1 MRIETN
7 RRRYDKPSDLNYREE
22 ETSRSVSDKLHAKKR
37 KKRRG
42 NRCVQITAAFCVA
55 HVFRH
60 FFLFFAYTD
69 DYLNVLHYPEE
80 FSPPTMIS
88 PERKL
93 SNFDD
98 SKSRRRSRTTP
109 STKREGLELHFSSLI
124 SGVEESANTET
135 SVMDRDVT
143 MDSTYPSYPIT
154 DYIAGDDICRPNNT
168 NVYNMNDR
176 VVIAGIL
183 SHPVA
188 AELAIKLAEGCGVRH
203 IFGISNH
210 LLSTEESARLEFLL
224 HEIPSLQI
232 KFGRG
237 SLGSRATDELFESFS
252 PSHVFYFHEDFDE
265 ENPFVFRSRSNQ
277 LEQICNTIVKMNFK
291 SAQKDVRTRLL
302 FVTSHLPEANKSSLS
317 VTIATIMLGTY
328 RAKYHLYASVLHLP
342 YIFGPFTE
350 GSLWLRSDDFVD
362 RVNEIVGRD
371 QSQYQKIT
379 TSEVTTDNSFGMS
392 QPIMS
397 TTDAIRSILISG
409 KWGDIPDYESIPI
422 LSAQKFQTT
431 LMNLSENLMPL
442 VKASFVPNIKSKY
455 LDTSFLPILS
465 WNYKKAKPYRDP
477 TDFDTSPIENDKIA
491 ILGLNN
497 TRHHFVEEDTTE
509 MSAFSQL
516 ERRQHNLFPCI
527 SVCASQVECKSSAWD
542 PVVPIVKMATKD
554 CKFMLYTTD
563 FSRNLKELPSV
574 RDSVNT
580 AKWPRESFCQ
590 LAFVS
595 STSAIVNDAIQKEG
609 DDLSRKIVEEW
620 NGRVSN
626 NGWTLVWVD
635 KDEESF
641 DQADSMIPKI
651 IPESIVSPNVE
662 VVFYIEPEHYKIVP
676 PLQLWFEMSKHMVAA
691 AEIRDD
697 YLIPERRIAF
707 FAHAYN
713 ESAVK
718 HLDVTESDYISK
730 AVKLILEQ
738 NNKMSF
744 DEVQNFQTA
753 RQRQAY
759 SSSLMWQKEELE
771 FELIDSA
778 LMMYKVHDIRARQF
792 RCEWYEEQLFWSN
805 ENNRNLEGLS
815 LSFVLNRWRR
825 RGRLLRNAIEEK
837 WGEMMLLGENGEELS
852 PSVAEL
858 KISRS
863 LLGDTGQE
871 LSPSDAE
878 ATRSESSVGAK
889 GEDLPSPEVELK
901 EFASQSDPQH
911 YLKILNA
918 IKVRKVYSSE

>member
-7 RRRYDKPSDLNYREE
+7 RRRYLNYREE

-42 NRCVQITAAFCVA
+42 NRCVQIAAAFCVA

-60 FFLFFAYTD
+60 FLLFFAYTD
-69 DYLNVLHYPEE
+69 DYLNVIHYPEE
-80 FSPPTMIS
+80 FSPPIMIS

-93 SNFDD
+93 SDFDY
-98 SKSRRRSRTTP
+98 SQSRRRSRTTP
-109 STKREGLELHFSSLI
+109 SSKIEGSDLHYSSLI
-124 SGVEESANTET
+124 SGVEEPTNTDT
-135 SVMDRDVT
+135 NVMDRDVT

-154 DYIAGDDICRPNNT
+154 DYIVGDDICGPNKT
-168 NVYNMNDR
+168 NGYNINDR

-188 AELAIKLAEGCGVRH
+188 AELAIKLAEGCGVRR

-210 LLSTEESARLEFLL
+210 LLSTEESVRLEFLL

-265 ENPFVFRSRSNQ
+265 ENPLVFRSRSNQ
-277 LEQICNTIVKMNFK
+277 LEQICNTIVKIKFQ
-291 SAQKDVRTRLL
+291 SAEKGVRTRLL
-302 FVTSHLPEANKSSLS
+302 FVTSDLPEANKSSLS
-317 VTIATIMLGTY
+317 VTIASIMLGTY
-328 RAKYHLYASVLHLP
+328 RAKYHLDASVLHLP

-350 GSLWLRSDDFVD
+350 GALWLRSDDFVG
-362 RVNEIVGRD
+362 RLNEISGRD
-371 QSQYQKIT
+371 QNQYDKIT
-379 TSEVTTDNSFGMS
+379 SSDVAMDNSFGMS

-397 TTDAIRSILISG
+397 TTDAIRSIMISG
-409 KWGDIPDYESIPI
+409 KWGDFTNYESIPI

-431 LMNLSENLMPL
+431 LMNLSENLMAL

-477 TDFDTSPIENDKIA
+477 TDFDTSPIENAKIT

-497 TRHHFVEEDTTE
+497 TRHYFVEEDTTE
-509 MSAFSQL
+509 ISAFSQL

-527 SVCASQVECKSSAWD
+527 SVCASQVECKSSVWD
-542 PVVPIVKMATKD
+542 PIAPIVKMATKG
-554 CKFMLYTTD
+554 CKFMLHTTD

-595 STSAIVNDAIQKEG
+595 SQSAIVNDAIQKEPKNKG
-609 DDLSRKIVEEW
+609 DDLSRKKVEEW

-635 KDEESF
+635 KDEESL

-651 IPESIVSPNVE
+651 NPESIVSPNVE

-691 AEIRDD
+691 VEIRDD

-713 ESAVK
+713 ESTVE

-771 FELIDSA
+771 FELIDTA

-792 RCEWYEEQLFWSN
+792 RCEWYEEQLFWGN
-805 ENNRNLEGLS
+805 ENNHNLEGLS

-852 PSVAEL
+852 PPVAEL

-863 LLGDTGQE
+863 SLGETGRE
-871 LSPSDAE
+871 LPPAE
-878 ATRSESSVGAK
+878 E
-889 GEDLPSPEVELK
+889 ELK
-901 EFASQSDPQH
+901 KFASQSDPQH
-911 YLKILNA
+911 YIKILNS

>member
-1 MRIETN
+1 MRNETK
-7 RRRYDKPSDLNYREE
+7 RRRNDKPSDLNYREE
-22 ETSRSVSDKLHAKKR
+22 ETSRSVSDKLHARKT

-42 NRCVQITAAFCVA
+42 SRCVQITAAFCVA

-60 FFLFFAYTD
+60 FLIFFAYTD
-69 DYLNVLHYPEE
+69 DYLNVIHYSEE
-80 FSPPTMIS
+80 FSPPIMIS

-93 SNFDD
+93 SNVDYTQ
-98 SKSRRRSRTTP
+98 SRRRSRTTP
-109 STKREGLELHFSSLI
+109 LSKMEGSELI
-124 SGVEESANTET
+124 SGVEDSTNTDT
-135 SVMDRDVT
+135 NVMDRGVT

-154 DYIAGDDICRPNNT
+154 DYIAGDDVCGHNKT
-168 NVYNMNDR
+168 NGYNINDR
-176 VVIAGIL
+176 IVIAEIL

-188 AELAIKLAEGCGVRH
+188 AELAIKLADGCGVRH
-203 IFGISNH
+203 ILGISNR

-224 HEIPSLQI
+224 HEIPTLQI

-252 PSHVFYFHEDFDE
+252 PSHIFYFHQDFDE
-265 ENPFVFRSRSNQ
+265 ENPLAFRSRSNQ
-277 LEQICNTIVKMNFK
+277 LEQICNTIVKMKFK
-291 SAQKDVRTRLL
+291 SAEKGVRTRLL
-302 FVTSHLPEANKSSLS
+302 YVTSDLPEANKSGLS
-317 VTIATIMLGTY
+317 VTIASIMLGTY
-328 RAKYHLYASVLHLP
+328 RAKYHLDASVLHLP

-350 GSLWLRSDDFVD
+350 GALWLRSDDFVD

-371 QSQYQKIT
+371 QNQYDKIT

-392 QPIMS
+392 QPILS
-397 TTDAIRSILISG
+397 TTDAIRSIMISG
-409 KWGDIPDYESIPI
+409 KWGDIPNYESIPI

-431 LMNLSENLMPL
+431 LMNLSEKLLPL
-442 VKASFVPNIKSKY
+442 FKASFTPDINSKY
-455 LDTSFLPILS
+455 LDASFLPILS
-465 WNYKKAKPYRDP
+465 WNYKRAKPYRDP
-477 TDFDTSPIENDKIA
+477 TGFETYPIESDKITT
-491 ILGLNN
+491 LGLNN
-497 TRHHFVEEDTTE
+497 TRHHFVKEDTAE
-509 MSAFSQL
+509 ISAFSQL

-527 SVCASQVECKSSAWD
+527 SVCASQVECKSSVWD
-542 PVVPIVKMATKD
+542 SIAPIAKMATKD
-554 CKFMLYTTD
+554 CKFMLYTAD
-563 FSRNLKELPSV
+563 FSRNLKELPLV

-595 STSAIVNDAIQKEG
+595 SKSTIVNDAIQKEPKNKG
-609 DDLSRKIVEEW
+609 GDLSRKIVEEW
-620 NGRVSN
+620 NGRVSS

-635 KDEESF
+635 KDEESL
-641 DQADSMIPKI
+641 DQTDSMIPKI
-651 IPESIVSPNVE
+651 NPESIVSPNVE
-662 VVFYIEPEHYKIVP
+662 VVFYIEPEHYKVVP

-697 YLIPERRIAF
+697 YLIPERHIAF

-713 ESAVK
+713 ESAVE
-718 HLDVTESDYISK
+718 HLDVTEPDYISK

-738 NNKMSF
+738 NNKMSL
-744 DEVQNFQTA
+744 DEVQHFQTA

-771 FELIDSA
+771 FELIDTA
-778 LMMYKVHDIRARQF
+778 LMMYKVHNIRARQF

-825 RGRLLRNAIEEK
+825 RGRLLRNSFDEK

-863 LLGDTGQE
+863 SLGETGQK
-871 LSPSDAE
+871 LPPSAAE

-889 GEDLPSPEVELK
+889 GEDLPSPDEELK

-911 YLKILNA
+911 YLKILNS